1 MRSLQDKV
9 VVITGSSQGIGAA
22 AARLFAAEG
31 ARVVICGRDKK
42 RLQEVAASLNL
53 SPGNVVMVTTDVR
66 KAAGMTKIVKTAMDK
81 FGQVDVF
88 VNNAGVVV
96 SKLTERMTEKEF
108 DTIFDTNVKAVF
120 LSFLELLPLMQ
131 KQGGGQIINISSMA
145 GKAGMPGIAVYSSS
159 KAALNVLTEGVAN
172 EVRNDKIK
180 ISVLS
185 PASTDTNFSSNMSP
199 NARKTP
205 SRASKKLTV
214 DEVAEAIIFL
224 AKQNDNAWVSL
235 AEIRPLQVK
244 RR

>member
-31 ARVVICGRDKK
+31 AKVVICGRDKK
-42 RLQEVAASLNL
+42 RLQEVAAGLNL
-53 SPGNVVMVTTDVR
+53 SPGNVAMVTADLL
-66 KAAGMTKIVKTAMDK
+66 KSSGMKKIVRTAVEK
-81 FGQVDVF
+81 FGQIDVF
-88 VNNAGVVV
+88 VNNAGVAVA
-96 SKLTERMTEKEF
+96 KLTERMTEKEY

-131 KQGGGQIINISSMA
+131 KQGGGQIINVSSMA
-145 GKAGMPGIAVYSSS
+145 GKAGVAGISVYSAS

-180 ISVLS
+180 ISVLA
-185 PASTDTNFSSNMSP
+185 PASTDTNLSSNMSP
-199 NARKTP
+199 RARKTP

-214 DEVAEAIIFL
+214 DEVAEGIVFL
-224 AKQNDNAWVSL
+224 ARQNDNAWMSL
-235 AEIRPLQVK
+235 AEIRPLAVK
-244 RR
+244 RK